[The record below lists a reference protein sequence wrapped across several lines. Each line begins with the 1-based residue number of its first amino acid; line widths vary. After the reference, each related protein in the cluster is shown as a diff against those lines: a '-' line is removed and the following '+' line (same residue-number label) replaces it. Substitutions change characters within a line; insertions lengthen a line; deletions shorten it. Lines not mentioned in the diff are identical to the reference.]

1 MMDTSMFNANQ
12 LKAVSWGDGPL
23 LVHAGSGSGKTK
35 VLSHRIARLIEES
48 PGEYFRVLCLTFTNK
63 ATTELQEHIDALV
76 PNIDERINITTF
88 HSFSTANLRQHSSHL
103 GLSSDFTILSQE
115 DCRLVL
121 DEAIA
126 KAGMTHVGE
135 YDRRKLLSIVTKLTE
150 QNIPVDTAPESL
162 RMIYP
167 DNAQQIGKIYQ
178 YYRKVLIKNNEL
190 DFGRLVAE
198 AIGLL
203 TKAPIANL
211 VRRIYPYI
219 CVDEFQNINSA
230 QYQLLC
236 SVVDP
241 DTRNLFAV
249 ADVDPRIYGWNG
261 ASQDRVRQLKEHFDM
276 NILNLPENYRC
287 PSSVVNMANKLI
299 ANNPRHDV
307 VGSIPSKSEEFDKSI
322 RVMEFDMIEDEA
334 AWVAKDIA
342 MRPAEFRQNCVIL
355 ARTRSALKYVID
367 ALEKNDLYG
376 HLSGSKNKF
385 VNDRMAWLYTVMRLA
400 NTSQDDMLLRQICKL
415 FHILEG
421 VDLIPDKIISDAT
434 INDGNYLHA
443 WYRAAIQ
450 KELNPI
456 TTSFLKS
463 AMPKLIDRLDV
474 KNFVDECFE
483 WFEQRQNEEP
493 APDYDTEYMNEKNIW
508 NGIISDVNTGHE
520 DMTLSVLLQQIELY
534 TKESPAPK
542 DS

>member
-1 MMDTSMFNANQ
+1 MFNANQ
-12 LKAVSWGDGPL
+12 LKAVSWDNGPL

-48 PGEYFRVLCLTFTNK
+48 PGKYFRILCLTFTNK
-63 ATTELQEHIDALV
+63 AATELQGHIDALV
-76 PNIDERINITTF
+76 PNVDERINIATF
-88 HSFSTANLRQHSSHL
+88 HSFSAANLRQHSSHL
-103 GLSSDFTILSQE
+103 GLSPSFTILSQE

-135 YDRRKLLSIVTKLTE
+135 YGRRKLLSVVTKLTE

-198 AIGLL
+198 AIGLF
-203 TKAPIANL
+203 TNTSVGNL

-236 SVVDP
+236 SVVNP
-241 DTRNLFAV
+241 DTRNLFV
-249 ADVDPRIYGWNG
+249 MADVDQRIYGWNG
-261 ASQDRVRQLKEHFDM
+261 ANQDRVRQLKEHFDM
-276 NILNLPENYRC
+276 TVLNLPENYRC
-287 PSSVVNMANKLI
+287 PSSVVKMANKLI
-299 ANNPRHDV
+299 ANNPRHGTV
-307 VGSIPSKSEEFDKSI
+307 ESIPSKSEEFDKSI

-342 MRPAEFRQNCVIL
+342 MRPAEFRQNCVVL

-376 HLSGSKNKF
+376 YLSGSKNKF
-385 VNDRMAWLYTVMRLA
+385 VNDRMVWLYAVIRLA
-400 NTSQDDMLLRQICKL
+400 SIRQDDIQLNQICKL
-415 FHILEG
+415 FHTLEG
-421 VDLIPDKIISDAT
+421 VDIIPDMIISKAT
-434 INDGNYLHA
+434 IHDGDYLRTWWQEA
-443 WYRAAIQ
+443 LQ

-463 AMPKLIDRLDV
+463 AMPKLIDRLD
-474 KNFVDECFE
+474 
-483 WFEQRQNEEP
+483 
-493 APDYDTEYMNEKNIW
+493 
-508 NGIISDVNTGHE
+508 
-520 DMTLSVLLQQIELY
+520 
-534 TKESPAPK
+534 
-542 DS
+542 